1 MGGIVYLI
9 GILIE
14 KRMIALPV
22 QIIVGATIY
31 VGLSVILKVEEFQYL
46 FELISK
52 IIKRRNE
59 K

>member
-22 QIIVGATIY
+22 QIIVGVTIY

-52 IIKRRNE
+52 
-59 K
+59 